1 MSMEGLTLEAQD
13 IHELLAI
20 NVVGVLIN
28 TIVYIVLGFIALRDP
43 SPTRDQVKVWLFG
56 VDAE

>member
-1 MSMEGLTLEAQD
+1 MSIEGLTLEAQD

-28 TIVYIVLGFIALRDP
+28 TIVYIVLSFIALRDP
-43 SPTRDQVKVWLFG
+43 SPACDQVKVWLFG
-56 VDAE
+56 IDAE

>member
-1 MSMEGLTLEAQD
+1 MEGLTLETQD

-28 TIVYIVLGFIALRDP
+28 TIVYIVLGFIALGDP
-43 SPTRDQVKVWLFG
+43 SPTCDQVKVWLFG
-56 VDAE
+56 IDAE